1 MCTNFGRRTHGLANT
16 VNSLPSPLGSLNL
29 SPPSLYFALIGVC
42 VCVCVCVC
50 AHACVCT
57 QSCPT
62 LWDSIDYSLPG
73 SSVHGILQAIILEW
87 VAISSSRGSS
97 WPRDHVHV
105 CWGSCIGRQFLY
117 PLSYQGS
124 HKCHVLLDKC
134 LLPTVTT
141 LPCMPGSF
149 YPSRR
154 AYN

>member
-1 MCTNFGRRTHGLANT
+1 MNSINSICANIGRRTHGLANT
-16 VNSLPSPLGSLNL
+16 VNSLPSS
-29 SPPSLYFALIGVC
+29 SWISEFISTFFALC
-42 VCVCVCVC
+42 YKWRVC
-50 AHACVCT
+50 ACA

-62 LWDSIDYSLPG
+62 LWDPIDYSPPG
-73 SSVHGILQAIILEW
+73 SSAHGILQARILEW

-97 WPRDHVHV
+97 WPRDRVYAS
-105 CWGSCIGRQFLY
+105 WGSCSGRQFLY

-124 HKCHVLLDKC
+124 HKWHVLLDKR